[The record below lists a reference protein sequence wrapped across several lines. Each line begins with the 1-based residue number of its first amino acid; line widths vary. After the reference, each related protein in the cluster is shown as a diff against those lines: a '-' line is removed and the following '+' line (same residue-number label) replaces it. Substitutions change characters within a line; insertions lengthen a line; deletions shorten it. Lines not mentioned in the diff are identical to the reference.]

1 MLLFS
6 YITKIDI
13 LVKILLPIN
22 ICNCLIFFLIVL
34 LDSKEYLIATLG
46 NESFNKIPKNT
57 REKII
62 NNDTEI
68 TKNFIFTTIIF
79 HLIILIIS
87 ICIYQYQYK
96 NTDYNMVDNSNY
108 SFMAIIGLCILLLS
122 GFLLISKKHI
132 YGDIKEEFYIVI
144 YIFVLFTSSYLLYS
158 NNNYY

>member
-1 MLLFS
+1 MNHLIK
-6 YITKIDI
+6 YQ
-13 LVKILLPIN
+13 KILE
-22 ICNCLIFFLIVL
+22 
-34 LDSKEYLIATLG
+34 K
-46 NESFNKIPKNT
+46 
-57 REKII
+57 KII

-68 TKNFIFTTIIF
+68 TKNFIFTTILF

-96 NTDYNMVDNSNY
+96 NTEYNMIASSNY
-108 SFMAIIGLCILLLS
+108 SFIAIIGLCILLLS
-122 GFLLISKKHI
+122 GFLLISKKQI